1 MVNKKQIILKYNR
14 PGPRYTSYPPAN
26 FFKSEFNNNNF
37 ITQIEESN
45 NVGQKNISIYIHI
58 PFCSQRCHFCGCNT
72 TLFENETLVSKYVD
86 CLIKEIHSVTKHINT
101 QAREVTQI
109 HWGGGTPNSIQHKH
123 IERVMNELKTLFKIK
138 NNAEIAIECN
148 PAYIDNDQ
156 ILFLRKMGFNRISI
170 GIQDFN
176 TKILDCVNRLRSKLP
191 HNELIKMVREAGFT
205 GVNYDFIYGL
215 PGQTVESFNETI
227 KQAIE
232 LSPDRLVT
240 FSYAHVP
247 WATMSQQKNLEKIGL
262 PSPEEKLSMFLSS
275 MDLIVQSGYIQIG
288 LDHYAK
294 PNDDLSKALLNKRLH
309 RNFQGYCTKET
320 TGQVYGFG
328 SSSISQLWGGFSQ
341 NEKTLIKYIE
351 RIENEELAV
360 ERGYSLSFNEQVC
373 KEVIDEIMCNGVLN
387 FDEVGNIFLISA
399 LKVKEIICYNNEK
412 FKEFVDDNL
421 LEITNNKLIVSK
433 SGMLVV
439 RNIAMALDPQ
449 LNTEGDKYSKTI

>member
-1 MVNKKQIILKYNR
+1 MENKKQIILKYNR

-72 TLFENETLVSKYVD
+72 TLFENETLVSKYIAR
-86 CLIKEIHSVTKHINT
+86 LIKEIRTVVKYINT
-101 QAREVTQI
+101 KDREVSQI

-138 NNAEIAIECN
+138 KNAEIAIECN
-148 PAYIDNDQ
+148 PAYIDFNQ

-176 TKILDCVNRLRSKLP
+176 TKILDCVNRLHSKLP

-227 KQAIE
+227 KKAIE

-247 WATMSQQKNLEKIGL
+247 WIMKHQKNLEKIGL
-262 PSPEEKLSMFLSS
+262 PSPEEKLSMLLSS
-275 MDLIVQSGYIQIG
+275 MEIIVNSGYKQIG

-294 PNDDLSKALLNKRLH
+294 PTDELSKALFNKKLH

-320 TGQVYGFG
+320 TGQVFGFG
-328 SSSISQLWGGFSQ
+328 CSSISQLWGGFSQ
-341 NEKTLIKYIE
+341 NEKSLIKYIE

-387 FDEVGNIFLISA
+387 FDEVGNIFSISA
-399 LKVKEIICYNNEK
+399 IKVKEIICYNNEK

-449 LNTEGDKYSKTI
+449 LNTEGNKYSKTI

>member
-1 MVNKKQIILKYNR
+1 MENKKQIILKYNR

-26 FFKSEFNNNNF
+26 FFKNEFNNNNF
-37 ITQIEESN
+37 IAQIEESN

-72 TLFENETLVSKYVD
+72 TLFESEILVSKYVD

-101 QAREVTQI
+101 QDREVTQI

-123 IERVMNELKTLFKIK
+123 IERVMNELKTLFNI
-138 NNAEIAIECN
+138 NEHAEIAIECN
-148 PAYIDNDQ
+148 PAYLDFNEIQ
-156 ILFLRKMGFNRISI
+156 FLKNSGFNRISI

-176 TKILDCVNRLRSKLP
+176 YKILDCVNRLHSKLP
-191 HNELIKMVREAGFT
+191 HNELIQIVREAGFT

-247 WATMSQQKNLEKIGL
+247 WATLSAQKNLEELGL
-262 PSPEEKLSMFLSS
+262 PTPEEKLSMFLSS
-275 MDLIVQSGYIQIG
+275 MDLIVESGYIQIG

-294 PNDDLSKALLNKRLH
+294 QSDSLSKAIIEKKLH

-328 SSSISQLWGGFSQ
+328 CSSISQLWGGFSQ
-341 NEKTLIKYIE
+341 NEKSLKKYIE

-387 FDEVGNIFLISA
+387 FSEIGELFSITIE
-399 LKVKEIICYNNEK
+399 KVKEIVNYKIEK
-412 FKEFVDDNL
+412 FQEFIDDEL
-421 LEITNNKLIVSK
+421 LTISENSLTVSK
-433 SGMLVV
+433 TGMLVV

>member
-1 MVNKKQIILKYNR
+1 MENKKQIILKYNR

-72 TLFENETLVSKYVD
+72 TLFESETLVSKYVAR
-86 CLIKEIHSVTKHINT
+86 LIKEIHSVTKHINT
-101 QAREVTQI
+101 KAREVTQI

-176 TKILDCVNRLRSKLP
+176 TKILDCVNRLHSKLP

-227 KQAIE
+227 KKA
-232 LSPDRLVT
+232 RT
-240 FSYAHVP
+240 F
-247 WATMSQQKNLEKIGL
+247 T
-262 PSPEEKLSMFLSS
+262 
-275 MDLIVQSGYIQIG
+275 
-288 LDHYAK
+288 
-294 PNDDLSKALLNKRLH
+294 R
-309 RNFQGYCTKET
+309 
-320 TGQVYGFG
+320 
-328 SSSISQLWGGFSQ
+328 
-341 NEKTLIKYIE
+341 
-351 RIENEELAV
+351 
-360 ERGYSLSFNEQVC
+360 
-373 KEVIDEIMCNGVLN
+373 
-387 FDEVGNIFLISA
+387 
-399 LKVKEIICYNNEK
+399 
-412 FKEFVDDNL
+412 
-421 LEITNNKLIVSK
+421 
-433 SGMLVV
+433 
-439 RNIAMALDPQ
+439 
-449 LNTEGDKYSKTI
+449 